1 MSDARH
7 PIEFLTSS
15 FSSAD
20 LDARRRTLEDRL
32 DDGYQRIGQ
41 AVLSGV
47 DVSEWESFWLRL
59 LSEYEDVCRELD
71 QAA

>member
-1 MSDARH
+1 MPVAS
-7 PIEFLTSS
+7 
-15 FSSAD
+15 
-20 LDARRRTLEDRL
+20 TLENRL
-32 DDGYQRIGQ
+32 EDGYHRIDQ

-59 LSEYEDVCRELD
+59 LGEYEDVCRELD